1 MEFTKITPQM
11 LAEIR
16 GLAEEVIPGPEIH
29 DDFCHDEL
37 AGVSLVNRS
46 RVIPSVFCAVSCRV
60 PHEGH
65 RLHSKNIAIY
75 DLYITSSISNYEQ
88 G

>member
-1 MEFTKITPQM
+1 MNHQFMGYPRPDGRVGVRNY
-11 LAEIR
+11 LAI
-16 GLAEEVIPGPEIH
+16 
-29 DDFCHDEL
+29 
-37 AGVSLVNRS
+37 
-46 RVIPSVFCAVSCRV
+46 IPSVFCAVSCRV